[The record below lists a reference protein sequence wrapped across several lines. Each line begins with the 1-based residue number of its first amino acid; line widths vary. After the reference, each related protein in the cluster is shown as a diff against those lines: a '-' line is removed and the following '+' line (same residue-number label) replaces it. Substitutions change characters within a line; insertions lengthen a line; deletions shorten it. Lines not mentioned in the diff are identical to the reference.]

1 MKTEQD
7 YRGRLAWETER
18 RVELTRADIEEELGP
33 FECATDEDARCVLS
47 THDGA
52 QFVAWLSGPEA
63 DARLNVEVLVE
74 TDALRTCNC
83 CDVNR
88 ADERS
93 PAGYCGACERSAR
106 AGEPCWH
113 EEVDA

>member
-1 MKTEQD
+1 MQTEQD
-7 YRGRLAWETER
+7 ERKWLVAQTEE
-18 RVELTRADIEEELGP
+18 RVEITRAEIEAELGP
-33 FECATDEDARCVLS
+33 FECATDEDARCVIS
-47 THDGA
+47 AHDGE
-52 QFVAWLSGPEA
+52 QFVARLSGPEP
-63 DARLNVEVLVE
+63 DARLIIEELVE

-113 EEVDA
+113 EAVDA